1 MLFRFVLYGLLGWG
15 LEILWTGINS
25 VRNGDRTLRGT
36 SSLWMFPIY
45 GMGVLLE
52 SIINLLT
59 KLPWAIRGGTYMLC
73 IFIAEYVFGRI
84 LKKYSACPWD
94 YSSSAY
100 SIQDVIRLDYAP
112 LWFTVGLVYEWVYK
126 TILINI

>member
-52 SIINLLT
+52 PIINLLT
-59 KLPWAIRGGTYMLC
+59 MLPWAIRGALHFYSGVCLRTHFKK
-73 IFIAEYVFGRI
+73 IF
-84 LKKYSACPWD
+84 
-94 YSSSAY
+94 
-100 SIQDVIRLDYAP
+100 RLS
-112 LWFTVGLVYEWVYK
+112 VGLQFKRIFYTGRYQA
-126 TILINI
+126 